1 MTRGTG
7 AAMHMFSEHDLAGV
21 MRDALEEE
29 DVTVVTTDLKLS
41 ENAGFVVETS
51 DGDHFLVTVTRV
63 EEAA

>member
-1 MTRGTG
+1 
-7 AAMHMFSEHDLAGV
+7 MFSEHDLAGV